1 MLYNLKDMLTV
12 AKKYRFAVGAFNT
25 SDLALVRAVV
35 EQAEKTDSPAIL
47 QFAPGEFKYATPY
60 FFQYVIPRLK
70 DSRVAFALHLDHGK
84 SMEECVD
91 AIRAGF
97 TSVMYDGSLLSL
109 EENKRITKEI
119 AGFAHRLGVS
129 VEAEIGTIGQVS
141 GSDEGGAADIIYT
154 DPKEV
159 VDFVD
164 ATGCDALA
172 IAIGTAHGIYPKGL
186 KPKLQL
192 DLLEEINQVATVPLV
207 LHGGSD
213 NPDEEIRAACE
224 IGIQK
229 VNISSDIKQVFFRK
243 VHEIY
248 TNTGNF
254 MPPQVFNPAIEAVK
268 ATVQE
273 KMELFG
279 SAGKSVLW

>member
-1 MLYNLKDMLTV
+1 MLYNLKDMLAV
-12 AKKYRFAVGAFNT
+12 AKKYHFAIGAFNT

-35 EQAEKTDSPAIL
+35 EQAEATDTPAIL
-47 QFAPGEFKYATPY
+47 QFAPGEFRYATPY

-109 EENKRITKEI
+109 EENKRNTKEI
-119 AGFAHRLGVS
+119 TEFAHRLDVS

-141 GSDEGGAADIIYT
+141 GSDEGGVTDVTYT
-154 DPKEV
+154 NPEEV

-186 KPKLQL
+186 KPRLQL
-192 DLLEEINQVATVPLV
+192 ELLKEINQVAPVPLV

-248 TNTGNF
+248 TDTGNF

-268 ATVQE
+268 LTVQE
-273 KMELFG
+273 KMDLFG
-279 SAGKSVLW
+279 SAGKSELW

>member
-1 MLYNLKDMLTV
+1 MLYNLKDMLIV
-12 AKKYRFAVGAFNT
+12 AKENHFAVGAFNT
-25 SDLALVRAVV
+25 SDLNLVRAVV
-35 EQAEKTDSPAIL
+35 EQAEATNTPAVL

-60 FFQYVIPRLK
+60 FFRYVTQRLK
-70 DSRVAFALHLDHGK
+70 DSRTAFVLHLDHGK
-84 SMEECVD
+84 TMEECVD

-97 TSVMYDGSLLSL
+97 TSVMYDGSLLNL
-109 EENKRITKEI
+109 EENKRNTKEI
-119 AGFAHRLGVS
+119 AEFAHRMGVS
-129 VEAEIGTIGQVS
+129 VEAEIGTIGQAS
-141 GSDEGGAADIIYT
+141 GSDEGGVTDVTYT
-154 DPKEV
+154 NPEEV

-164 ATGCDALA
+164 ASGCDALA

-192 DLLEEINQVATVPLV
+192 ELLEKINRVAAVPLV

-229 VNISSDIKQVFFRK
+229 VNISSDIKQVFFQK

-248 TNTGNF
+248 TSTGNF
-254 MPPQVFNPAIEAVK
+254 MPPQVYGPAIEAVK
-268 ATVQE
+268 LTVHR
-273 KMELFG
+273 KMGLFG
-279 SAGKSVLW
+279 SIGKSCLW